1 MSDTTSRKRD
11 SERRT
16 RVHLSFFDRIK
27 FLLLFGITYLVLV
40 WALLSENPLYSF
52 QDAAIKVANDKTW
65 LFWLAA
71 AEVIRQI
78 HFLISEFVS
87 PYHRLWQW
95 YFKTIDRVLHIFSD
109 WTRYRI
115 SRVVK
120 WLIWIAITAVILGA
134 IYKLP
139 PAQALFMAPQA
150 LWSALPM
157 LAQLLFAVVFILI
170 QFVAMFWFLSR
181 GGIDTYFPDDIN
193 TRFSDVWGQDHVVER
208 IRENLLFL
216 EDPESIERQ
225 DRKST
230 RLNSSH
236 VRTSRMP
243 SSA

>member
-1 MSDTTSRKRD
+1 MTEKESSRKRD

-16 RVHLSFFDRIK
+16 RVHLSLFDRAK
-27 FLLLFGITYLVLV
+27 FFLLFGLTYLILV
-40 WALLSENPLYSF
+40 WALLSENPIYSVS
-52 QDAAIKVANDKTW
+52 DAAIDVANSHMW
-65 LFWLAA
+65 IFYLAGLEA
-71 AEVIRQI
+71 LRQI
-78 HFLISEFVS
+78 HFLISEFIS

-95 YFKTIDRVLHIFSD
+95 YFKSVDRVIHLVSD
-109 WTRYRI
+109 WNRYRI

-120 WLIWIAITAVILGA
+120 ALIWILILAVILGA
-134 IYKLP
+134 IYNLP

-216 EDPESIERQ
+216 EDPES
-225 DRKST
+225 
-230 RLNSSH
+230 L
-236 VRTSRMP
+236 
-243 SSA
+243 